1 MKGPVA
7 QILDELSRRIAGML
21 RMGLIEEVDYA
32 HTEDGVP
39 RPRLRVRSGEL
50 ITGWLPWPAHLGR
63 NRVDWMPL
71 KKDQQVLLAAP
82 SGDVTQA
89 VVIALLHVDGD
100 PPPSTDETAD
110 VVRFRSGST
119 VRHDADTGDLFVDG
133 VSDVI
138 VTGARNIEATA
149 SGKAEVTAPSIVL
162 NGPVQVNGN
171 VGVAGTV
178 AATGDVT
185 AGSIS
190 GQGHTHPDPQGGNTG
205 AAQ

>member
-7 QILDELSRRIAGML
+7 QILDDHSRRIAGML

-82 SGDVTQA
+82 GGDVTQA
-89 VVIALLHVDGD
+89 VVAALLHVDGD
-100 PPPSTDETAD
+100 PPPSTDETED
-110 VVRFRSGST
+110 ITRFRSGT
-119 VRHDADTGDLFVDG
+119 TIKHDAETGDLTITG
-133 VSDVI
+133 VGDI
-138 VTGARNIEATA
+138 NIKAT
-149 SGKAEVTAPSIVL
+149 
-162 NGPVQVNGN
+162 GN
-171 VGVAGTV
+171 VNIRGRT
-178 AATGDVT
+178 
-185 AGSIS
+185 I
-190 GQGHTHPDPQGGNTG
+190 NLN
-205 AAQ
+205 